1 MTTDLDVVC
10 HESTTNRRN
19 VSSAIHKQ
27 AFSEYGYSFP
37 QATGAFE
44 VDHFIPLELAATTR
58 SRTSGR
64 SSIWSAFCVTRGTPC
79 YRRQPFAPF
88 EGPGAL
94 GRPTHNPIVHV
105 DPDGLLPTP
114 LALFSGAVIGAA
126 EGAAAAYLSSDG
138 NTTFRAVLIGAG
150 IGAVGGVTLAFFSPD
165 PTGLTTA
172 LWPSA
177 VLGAGFGATGAAL
190 NGGGPSAILLG
201 AASGGVGGLLGGL
214 YGSYLLEIGATDN
227 TQIGGTLLTNLA
239 QTSLDATTAVAGSQ
253 LDSATESAVVVSAPD
268 LSTSETLP
276 SVPQEA
282 PSESSSESNPSA
294 SSTPSDFTETNSS
307 NESSNFSL
315 DTPAN
320 SSSAESTPSTY
331 TGEDNPE

>member
-1 MTTDLDVVC
+1 LSV
-10 HESTTNRRN
+10 TNQRRTRRN

-114 LALFSGAVIGAA
+114 LALFSGAFIGAA

-165 PTGLTTA
+165 PTL
-172 LWPSA
+172 LQ
-177 VLGAGFGATGAAL
+177 LHY
-190 NGGGPSAILLG
+190 GP
-201 AASGGVGGLLGGL
+201 
-214 YGSYLLEIGATDN
+214 
-227 TQIGGTLLTNLA
+227 
-239 QTSLDATTAVAGSQ
+239 
-253 LDSATESAVVVSAPD
+253 
-268 LSTSETLP
+268 
-276 SVPQEA
+276 A
-282 PSESSSESNPSA
+282 PSWGRASA
-294 SSTPSDFTETNSS
+294 LRVLRSTGVALAR
-307 NESSNFSL
+307 FSL
-315 DTPAN
+315 ARLPVVLEAFLEACTVPT
-320 SSSAESTPSTY
+320 S
-331 TGEDNPE
+331 